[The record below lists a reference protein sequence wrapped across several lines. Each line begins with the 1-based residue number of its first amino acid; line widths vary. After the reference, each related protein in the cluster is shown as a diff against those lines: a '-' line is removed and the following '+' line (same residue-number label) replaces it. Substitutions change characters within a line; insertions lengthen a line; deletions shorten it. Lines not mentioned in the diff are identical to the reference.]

1 MRNTAIMNG
10 ALIGFGLGFILASI
24 ALYRLVADYVPQYAN
39 TWYFQGIAIVG
50 GAGLIV
56 GIIFEIIERVKA
68 RNQPAETE
76 EIE

>member
-1 MRNTAIMNG
+1 MRNTTLMNG

-24 ALYRLVADYVPQYAN
+24 ALYRLVSDYVPQYAN

-68 RNQPAETE
+68 RKQPEEAEE
-76 EIE
+76 VE

>member
-1 MRNTAIMNG
+1 MRNTALLNG

-24 ALYRLVADYVPQYAN
+24 ALYRLVSDYVPQYAN

-56 GIIFEIIERVKA
+56 GIIFEIIERVKVK
-68 RNQPAETE
+68 NQLKETE

>member
-1 MRNTAIMNG
+1 MRSTALMNG

-24 ALYRLVADYVPQYAN
+24 ALYRLVSDYVPQYAN

-68 RNQPAETE
+68 RKQPKETE

>member
-1 MRNTAIMNG
+1 MRSTALMNG
-10 ALIGFGLGFILASI
+10 ALIGFGLGFILASL

-56 GIIFEIIERVKA
+56 GIIFEIIERVRA
-68 RNQPAETE
+68 RNKPEETE
-76 EIE
+76 

>member
-1 MRNTAIMNG
+1 MNG

-24 ALYRLVADYVPQYAN
+24 ALYRLVSDYVPQYAN

-50 GAGLIV
+50 GAGLVV

-68 RNQPAETE
+68 RNKPEETE
-76 EIE
+76 EME

>member
-24 ALYRLVADYVPQYAN
+24 ALYRLVSDYVPQYAN

-50 GAGLIV
+50 GAGLVV
-56 GIIFEIIERVKA
+56 GIIFEIIERVKT
-68 RNQPAETE
+68 RNKPEETE
-76 EIE
+76 EMD

>member
-68 RNQPAETE
+68 RKQPEETE
-76 EIE
+76 EME